1 MGASGYPFVYREFSG
16 YIKSCKADQGAVNVW
31 NSMHQSI
38 HEAQIS
44 WFLTGDSDLLME
56 CTTGITGLYQA
67 TPGFGTKGLLKGA
80 MRTVS
85 LNGPGGTIVCLPRPC
100 VNDGYLVRRKTSTSN
115 HRVESVLRQ
124 CTAFWRAR
132 CRGRQRIWEEEDD
145 CPYSDVSCVTLT
157 DFHLDPPASRVFF
170 LIPST
175 SLSPVLV
182 STLLCGT
189 RVAPSQRTYHAPVN
203 EMRRLR
209 LASKDGL
216 LYAGRTVTVILSDPG
231 SGFQSEPQNPL
242 SSSLWRLCLPQGDV
256 ERTRC
261 SVTSSPMQA
270 HYDSGLDIALPSS
283 AVLVTSISMLW
294 ALDHLLETS
303 CKTLIG
309 FEDEAEVEDVEFLPS
324 TSSLPND
331 AYSVSLN
338 MLDQGYRVSCSC
350 ARYVGD
356 GQRRQQVGLVD

>member
-1 MGASGYPFVYREFSG
+1 MVIPHTSTLNYMLVTSDKPHATTHIFAQLSY
-16 YIKSCKADQGAVNVW
+16 NV
-31 NSMHQSI
+31 
-38 HEAQIS
+38 
-44 WFLTGDSDLLME
+44 
-56 CTTGITGLYQA
+56 TTAA

-80 MRTVS
+80 MRTV
-85 LNGPGGTIVCLPRPC
+85 CLWPC
-100 VNDGYLVRRKTSTSN
+100 VNDGYLIRRKTSTSN
-115 HRVESVLRQ
+115 HCVESVLRQ
-124 CTAFWRAR
+124 CTAFWQAQ

-170 LIPST
+170 LIPSM
-175 SLSPVLV
+175 SLLPVLV

-203 EMRRLR
+203 EMRRFR
-209 LASKDGL
+209 LALKDGL
-216 LYAGRTVTVILSDPG
+216 LYAGRTITVILSNPR
-231 SGFQSEPQNPL
+231 SGFQSKPQNPL

-261 SVTSSPMQA
+261 SVTSS
-270 HYDSGLDIALPSS
+270 

-294 ALDHLLETS
+294 ALDHLLEMS

-309 FEDEAEVEDVEFLPS
+309 FEDEAEVEDMEFLPS

-338 MLDQGYRVSCSC
+338 MLDQGYHAM
-350 ARYVGD
+350 ARD
-356 GQRRQQVGLVD
+356 GSKLDW